1 MYTLVA
7 RNVIMTIQV
16 EHIATTILVSN
27 TNLKKS
33 STTSTMITRLMVIS
47 IIIIRSMVT
56 SITTIRRIDT
66 VNLSMKK

>member
-1 MYTLVA
+1 MYTSVA

-33 STTSTMITRLMVIS
+33 STMITRLMVIS
-47 IIIIRSMVT
+47 ITITRPMVT
-56 SITTIRRIDT
+56 SIMTIRRIDT